1 MASNEIVAR
10 WLELSKNFG
19 AASKQLQP
27 VEFFFY
33 ASTENEAS
41 NLLIDL
47 HLLEYVLY
55 GIHECE
61 DKRWSVI
68 GATPPISLEEKDF
81 AIWVDLMNILA
92 DKHHSVFDGWG
103 MLILKSD

>member
-1 MASNEIVAR
+1 MSSNEIVKR
-10 WLELSKNFG
+10 WLDLSKNFG
-19 AASKQLQP
+19 AASNQLQP

-68 GATPPISLEEKDF
+68 GATPPISIDEKD
-81 AIWVDLMNILA
+81 ITSWVDLMYALA
-92 DKHHSVFDGWG
+92 EKHHSVFDGWG
-103 MLILKSD
+103 MLILKPD